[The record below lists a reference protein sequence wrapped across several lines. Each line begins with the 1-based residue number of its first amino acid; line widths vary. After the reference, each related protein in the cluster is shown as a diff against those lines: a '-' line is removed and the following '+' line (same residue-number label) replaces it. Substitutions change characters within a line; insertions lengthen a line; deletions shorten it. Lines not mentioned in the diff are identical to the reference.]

1 MFELWTFSLSRIK
14 RVKEYE
20 DVDQKHQKSWGHDCW
35 GVDGKCRRK
44 PWRCWSVKWETHFH
58 TSPVHVKDLNW
69 KMYLSNLVTL
79 RPSGCSKNSI
89 QCNGCDKS
97 KYLSFIPFTSDLVT
111 NHYGRHCVGC
121 EIVFPQCGRK
131 NVNISILLYD
141 QLIKIKH
148 FSDHTSKGF
157 YLRLIRI
164 F

>member
-69 KMYLSNLVTL
+69 KCICQIWSPCGLQGAAKILYNAIAALKESIY
-79 RPSGCSKNSI
+79 PSY
-89 QCNGCDKS
+89 NGGNIGWCLAYKGN
-97 KYLSFIPFTSDLVT
+97 TSDFDT
-111 NHYGRHCVGC
+111 NHYGHHCRLWDY
-121 EIVFPQCGRK
+121 FPT
-131 NVNISILLYD
+131 
-141 QLIKIKH
+141 
-148 FSDHTSKGF
+148 FT
-157 YLRLIRI
+157 
-164 F
+164 